1 MMATLAF
8 NELTSI
14 VRFDNWKTSVPHYFS
29 GKVGIEI
36 NSLNIRSEIWRRS
49 LTNSKINHE
58 KFLYSWVGPFN
69 YPPDFALVVCY
80 WSA

>member
-1 MMATLAF
+1 MATLAF

-36 NSLNIRSEIWRRS
+36 NSL
-49 LTNSKINHE
+49 
-58 KFLYSWVGPFN
+58 KFT
-69 YPPDFALVVCY
+69 
-80 WSA
+80 